1 MTSRWRAIGIGRR
14 WLVLPA
20 ALAVAL
26 AVLAGAASRSLG
38 AGPSEADRLRAIE
51 RARLADLVDADTAAA
66 GRRMAGDFA
75 LVNPAGEMQSKQEYL
90 AAVRSGDV
98 DYRVL
103 EPSGA
108 IRVRVHGD
116 VAVLRYPARFDIVL
130 SGAVRLAH
138 GGINMSYYERRQG
151 RWKLVWQQTTA
162 IPNDPDAFVD
172 SLRPT

>member
-1 MTSRWRAIGIGRR
+1 MTSRWTAVGTRRR
-14 WLVLPA
+14 WLLTLA

-26 AVLAGAASRSLG
+26 AVVAGTASRSLG
-38 AGPSEADRLRAIE
+38 AGSSQADRLRAME
-51 RARLADLVDADTAAA
+51 RARMADLVAADTAAA
-66 GRRMAGDFA
+66 GRRMAGDFT
-75 LVNPAGEMQSKQEYL
+75 LVNPAGEVQTKEEYL

-138 GGINMSYYERRQG
+138 GGINTSYYERRQG
-151 RWKLVWQQTTA
+151 RWKLVWEQTTA

-172 SLRPT
+172 SLRPV